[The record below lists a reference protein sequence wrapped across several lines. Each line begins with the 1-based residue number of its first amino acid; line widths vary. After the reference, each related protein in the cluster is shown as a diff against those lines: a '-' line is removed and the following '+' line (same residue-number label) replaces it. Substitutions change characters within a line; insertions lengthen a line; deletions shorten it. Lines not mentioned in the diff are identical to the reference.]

1 MKAWMKI
8 LIGIAVGFAIG
19 FACRL
24 LGIPSPAPP
33 AIEGAL
39 LVLAMTGGYLVTD
52 RWLVRRAATTRHLC
66 GGPDGRTRADD
77 QRHRGD

>member
-1 MKAWMKI
+1 MKS
-8 LIGIAVGFAIG
+8 LIGIVVGFAIG

-24 LGIPSPAPP
+24 LDIPSPAPP

-39 LVLAMTGGYLVTD
+39 LVLAMTGGYLATD

-66 GGPDGRTRADD
+66 GGPDGRTQAGGSRK
-77 QRHRGD
+77 GPE